1 MNQFDDIRPY
11 HDSEVPAVIQRLLND
26 KELIETIIAFRFPK
40 FPRWLRIFV
49 RPVIAH
55 ALSKELSDVKT
66 VLQVQQICSQYLDQ
80 VIEKTS
86 PKLTFSGLENLQQNK
101 PYLFIS
107 NHRDIVMDPAFVN
120 YALYHN
126 GFDTMR
132 IAIGDNLLQKP
143 FVSDLMRLNKS
154 FIVKRSASGIR
165 EKMAA
170 YMGLSSYIHHSIE
183 DGCPIWI
190 AQREGRAKDGID
202 QTDPAIIKMLY
213 MSQKKGAQSFSEYIN
228 KLNIVPVVIS
238 YEYNPCDQL
247 IAKELQQKFETGKYE
262 KEPGEDMKSIV
273 TGIVGFKGHVHISFG
288 KPLEDSY
295 QDAESV
301 ASAIDQQIKSDYV
314 LHPSNYIAAS
324 LLSQSELQLST
335 EINQEKYDAF
345 IQRLEKCEESTRP
358 YFLALYANAI
368 LVGENGKKEKA

>member
-1 MNQFDDIRPY
+1 MTQFDDIRPY
-11 HDSEVPAVIQRLLND
+11 HDSEVEAVIQRLIND
-26 KELIETIIAFRFPK
+26 DELIETIVAFRFPK
-40 FPRWLRIFV
+40 LPNWLRPFA
-49 RPVIAH
+49 RPLVTH
-55 ALSKELSDVKT
+55 GLRKELSNVNT
-66 VLQVQQICSQYLDQ
+66 VLQVQHICSRYLDQ

-86 PKLTFSGLENLQQNK
+86 PTLTFSGLENLQQGH

-126 GFDTMR
+126 GFETVR

-154 FIVKRSASGIR
+154 FIVKRSASGVR

-170 YMGLSSYIHHSIE
+170 YMSLSSYIHHSISE
-183 DGCPIWI
+183 GRPIWI

-213 MSQKKGAQSFSEYIN
+213 MSQKKGKLSFSEYIN

-247 IAKELQQKFETGKYE
+247 IANELQQKAETGTYTKQ
-262 KEPGEDMKSIV
+262 PGEDMQSIV
-273 TGIVGFKGHVHISFG
+273 TGITGDKGHVHISFG
-288 KPLEDSY
+288 EPLHGDY
-295 QDAESV
+295 QDADTV
-301 ASAIDQQIKSDYV
+301 AKVIDQQMQERYV
-314 LHPSNYIAAS
+314 FHPSNHIAAC
-324 LLSQSELQLST
+324 LLNDTELKMDAD
-335 EINQEKYDAF
+335 INQEKYDTF
-345 IQRLEKCEESTRP
+345 MKRLNLCEEAAKP
-358 YFLALYANAI
+358 YFLALYANA
-368 LVGENGKKEKA
+368 LLNPKPQ